1 MMAMTERYIYENEWR
16 FIEPPPLAFIPS
28 AECSSPIKPTC
39 ELRRHPWFC
48 DKCQDVRS
56 GTWISPD
63 RVSVSPSAPPPDAK
77 EIDRETA
84 EESIRTVLGNMLRLG
99 RIEDRSDI
107 MQHCLY
113 PATPNSCSNTAIG
126 SHLFSQKSMLKP
138 ISQYKAGK
146 WEVAS
151 LGEINI
157 MPPDSNDLQHDIQ
170 LKPQNIANAS
180 VFRGCCYVHDQKF
193 QPLDQADLESVYA
206 EDALLTLFSLRSAIQ
221 CLWRLEKKRMFKE
234 ALERVSDIKGA
245 RHYTGRHNIPYLTPK
260 GMLKRMVYHLQK
272 EEIAHIKYEIPISKN
287 IFLHS
292 AVITKTLGYHNILIL
307 ANAFPLVDGMAVAI
321 TISKD
326 HKERLEK
333 WVNMETQQS
342 GNSLESFLSW
352 LLWHDPTNL
361 IFSPSSA
368 DLLQKDMENVKQ
380 TFYMSTLT
388 RNLYAEILRDRY
400 ISDGRY
406 HYNLFK

>member
-1 MMAMTERYIYENEWR
+1 MAITERYIYENEWR

-28 AECSSPIKPTC
+28 SECSSPLKSTC
-39 ELRRHPWFC
+39 ELRRYPWFC
-48 DKCQDVRS
+48 ERCQDSRS
-56 GTWISPD
+56 RIWISPD
-63 RVSVSPSAPPPDAK
+63 RVSVSPPVSPPEAK
-77 EIDRETA
+77 EIDRQTA
-84 EESIRTVLGNMLRLG
+84 DESTRTVLGNMLRLG
-99 RIEDRSDI
+99 MIEDRSDI
-107 MQHCLY
+107 IQHCLY
-113 PATPNSCSNTAIG
+113 PATQNSCSNTAIG
-126 SHLFSQKSMLKP
+126 SHLFSKKSMLMP
-138 ISQYKAGK
+138 ISQHKTGK

-157 MPPDSNDLQHDIQ
+157 IPPDSNDYQHDIQ

-180 VFRGCCYVHDQKF
+180 VFKGCCHVHDQKF
-193 QPLDQADLESVYA
+193 WPLDKADLESVYA
-206 EDALLTLFSLRSAIQ
+206 QDTLLTLFSLRSAIQ
-221 CLWRLEKKRMFKE
+221 GLWRLEKKQMFKE
-234 ALERVSDIKGA
+234 ALERVGDIKGA
-245 RHYTGRHNIPYLTPK
+245 RHYKGRHNIPYLTPK
-260 GMLKRMVYHLQK
+260 GILQRMAYCLQK
-272 EEIAHIKYEIPISKN
+272 EEIVHIKYEIPISKN

-292 AVITKTLGYHNILIL
+292 AIITKTLGYHNILII
-307 ANAFPLVDGMAVAI
+307 ANAFPLGDGMAIVV

-326 HKERLEK
+326 HKERFEK

-380 TFYMSTLT
+380 TFYMFTLI
-388 RNLYAEILRDRY
+388 RNPYAEIIRDRD